1 MMCMMFMKCFC
12 HRIDSHRSIAAK
24 GYAANGTKPA
34 EAVTAAEKA
43 GVGYGPGTSRG

>member
-1 MMCMMFMKCFC
+1 MMCMMLMKCFC